1 MISSSQNSRI
11 KLARALAGRSRERRD
26 GQAFIAEGVRLV
38 EEALAA
44 NWPFRFVLHTD
55 ELSAR
60 GATLLRR
67 IQEHKIEAE
76 EVEPGLLAS
85 ISDTENSQGILAVL
99 DYQPIAAPQ
108 AVDFALILDGIRE
121 PGNLGT
127 LLRTADAAG
136 VQRVLLAPETVDAFA
151 PKVVRAGM
159 GAHFRLPME
168 SMDWPQIGEF
178 VDSMNLSLCLAD
190 MRGTVYWETDF
201 RLPLALVI
209 GGEAEGASEQAR
221 AAAKQTVSIP
231 MQGKAESLNAAVAGS
246 ILMFEVVRQR
256 NARG

>member
-11 KLARALAGRSRERRD
+11 KLARSLAGRSKERRD
-26 GQAFIAEGVRLV
+26 GQAFIAEGIRLV

-44 NWPFRFVLHTD
+44 EWPFRFVFHTD
-55 ELSAR
+55 ALSAR
-60 GATLLRR
+60 GAKLLKR
-67 IQEHKIEAE
+67 IKQQKIETE
-76 EVEPGLLAS
+76 EVQRRVLAS
-85 ISDTENSQGILAVL
+85 ISDTETSQGVLAVL
-99 DYQPIAAPQ
+99 EYQLLPVPQ
-108 AVDFALILDGIRE
+108 AVDFLLILDAMRE

-136 VQRVLLAPETVDAFA
+136 VQAVVLAPETVDAFA

-159 GAHFRLPME
+159 GAHFRLPIQSME
-168 SMDWPQIGEF
+168 WPEIGRLVE
-178 VDSMNLSLCLAD
+178 SMNLGVCLAD
-190 MRGTVYWETDF
+190 MRGTACWEADF
-201 RLPLALVI
+201 RRPVALVI

-221 AAAKQTVSIP
+221 KAANRTVRIP